1 MNSTFSRAGLAVVIG
16 AANID
21 IGARAF
27 APLKPG
33 DSNPGKAQVATGG
46 VGRNIAH
53 NLRLLGCPAML
64 LTALGE
70 DDAAGILEDD
80 CRSAGI
86 DLSRAKR
93 VPGASTSRYIYL
105 CGPDGDMELAV
116 SDMEICREISP
127 SYLMAQQDVLSSAA
141 AVVVDANLPEE
152 SLLWLGRHC
161 PAPLLADPVSA
172 AKAPR
177 MKALLPYLHTLKP
190 NRLEAEVLTGVAIH
204 DLSDAG
210 KAARLLLDAGV
221 KEVFLSL
228 GADGVLAAGKD
239 CCHHIPCFPARVQ
252 NATGAGDAF
261 LAALCRA
268 FLDGMD
274 LAQSACF
281 ASAAAA
287 ITVES
292 KNTIS
297 PELSADNIRRRIREA
312 SGSCKAL
319 FH

>member
-1 MNSTFSRAGLAVVIG
+1 MNHTISQAGPAVVIG

-33 DSNPGKAQVATGG
+33 DSNPGKAQVAAGG

-53 NLRLLGCPAML
+53 NLCLLGCRAVL

-70 DDAAGILEDD
+70 DDAADILEAD
-80 CRSAGI
+80 CRAAGI
-86 DLSRAKR
+86 DLSHAKR
-93 VPGASTSRYIYL
+93 IPGASTSRYIYL

-116 SDMEICREISP
+116 SDMEICREITP
-127 SYLMAQQDVLSSAA
+127 AYLMTQQDILSSAA

-152 SLLWLGRHC
+152 SLFWLGEHC
-161 PAPLLADPVSA
+161 PAPLFADPVSA

-190 NRLEAEVLTGVAIH
+190 NRLEAEILTGISIRSLA
-204 DLSDAG
+204 DAG
-210 KAARLLLDAGV
+210 KAAGLLLETGV

-228 GADGVLAAGKD
+228 GSEGVLAAGQG
-239 CCHHIPCFPARVQ
+239 CFHHIPCFPAHVQ

-274 LAQSACF
+274 LEQSACF

-297 PELSADNIRRRIREA
+297 PELSVDKIRCRIRET
-312 SGSCKAL
+312 
-319 FH
+319 